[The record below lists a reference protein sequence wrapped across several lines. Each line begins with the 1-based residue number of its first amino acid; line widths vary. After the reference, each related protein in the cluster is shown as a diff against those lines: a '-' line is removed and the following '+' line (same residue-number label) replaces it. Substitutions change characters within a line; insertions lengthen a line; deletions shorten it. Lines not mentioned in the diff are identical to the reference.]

1 MEISNGVTSPIEIC
15 EALAAIRPFAL
26 VNLIGATNVDSC
38 EVQPE
43 LAWQGNVHSVEVIA
57 NALELL
63 KKRHKVSCHL
73 IQISTDQVY
82 SGPGPHQEAIAHPIN
97 VYGLSK
103 FTGELIAMRVNATVI
118 RTNFVGRSR
127 TLSRVSL
134 SDWLVDSLRRCVP
147 ITVFSDVVFSA
158 VHVDTLCGIIEQCI
172 EKQPI
177 GVFNFGSK
185 NNISKADFA
194 FKLANF
200 LGLPTSN
207 LASGSQAN
215 SLLKARRPPDMS
227 LDTTKI
233 ERTLG
238 ITCPLIEYEIE
249 KTSLD
254 YTHEYNNIVP

>member
-1 MEISNGVTSPIEIC
+1 VEISNGVTSPIEIC